1 MQSVKQ
7 FGSKYDPT
15 LLGPDLCLN
24 IVQRLSADSIRSQH
38 GQRVYN
44 MYLVCVLIRRLN
56 LHF

>member
-24 IVQRLSADSIRSQH
+24 IVQSYQQIPFA
-38 GQRVYN
+38 VN
-44 MYLVCVLIRRLN
+44 MVKECITCI
-56 LHF
+56 

>member
-24 IVQRLSADSIRSQH
+24 IVQTPFA
-38 GQRVYN
+38 VN
-44 MYLVCVLIRRLN
+44 MVKECFI
-56 LHF
+56 